1 VSRGASGVLTGVQA
15 AQVIGV
21 ANYSLRFASSTGL
34 LVQLMR
40 QRTHGR
46 RDGARDNGD

>member
-1 VSRGASGVLTGVQA
+1 MSRGASGVLTGVQA

-21 ANYSLRFASSTGL
+21 AKYSLTCWLDWTPDAAYASAHTRG
-34 LVQLMR
+34 
-40 QRTHGR
+40 